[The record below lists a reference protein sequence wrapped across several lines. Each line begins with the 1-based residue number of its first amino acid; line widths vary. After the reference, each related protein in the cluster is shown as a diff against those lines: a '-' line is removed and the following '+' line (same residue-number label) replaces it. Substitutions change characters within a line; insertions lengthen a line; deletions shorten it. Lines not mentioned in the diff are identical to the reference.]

1 MAKNRGE
8 SRCRLLQVETQKNGS
23 GAGKQS
29 RLSERQRWGIC
40 SAVEERS
47 RIRRSSTTI
56 QSERAP
62 AKSNK
67 TNFRNHKKRACSSS
81 GHIGSEPRE
90 KQHWSS
96 SEARE
101 ITSLKRWESREK
113 MQSWTP
119 KELRK
124 TRCIICRFLPLM
136 YSAILE
142 YFELIRGQLLHV
154 LEAQRGRCK
163 C

>member
-1 MAKNRGE
+1 MAINREKSVAGGCKRKHKKPAPEQVNSRGDQSGGGE
-8 SRCRLLQVETQKNGS
+8 GYAQ
-23 GAGKQS
+23 
-29 RLSERQRWGIC
+29 
-40 SAVEERS
+40 RS

-67 TNFRNHKKRACSSS
+67 TNFRDHKKRACSGS
-81 GHIGSEPRE
+81 GHGNEIR
-90 KQHWSS
+90 HWSS
-96 SEARE
+96 REARE
-101 ITSLKRWESREK
+101 ITDKTLLWSGEK
-113 MQSWTP
+113 AV
-119 KELRK
+119 KKCRVELRK

-136 YSAILE
+136 YAPILE

-154 LEAQRGRCK
+154 LEALRGRCK